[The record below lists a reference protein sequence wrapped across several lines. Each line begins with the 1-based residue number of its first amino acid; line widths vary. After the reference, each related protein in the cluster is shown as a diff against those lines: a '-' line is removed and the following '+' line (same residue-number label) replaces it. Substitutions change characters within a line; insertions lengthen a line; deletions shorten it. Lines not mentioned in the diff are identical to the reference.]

1 MKRSFS
7 PSLPIEFDSILDPSR
22 RKPRFAGSQ
31 PISTIVRFIY
41 IYTPSGYGIWG
52 CRGASQLTNRFHAGE
67 MRSGSSLKIRRMR
80 RRRRGWKRER
90 EKEGKCFNRRTTTIA
105 TTTTTTIARWLFRA
119 AREDKKVER
128 IDWLREDYQRD
139 YLN

>member
-1 MKRSFS
+1 M
-7 PSLPIEFDSILDPSR
+7 E
-22 RKPRFAGSQ
+22 
-31 PISTIVRFIY
+31 
-41 IYTPSGYGIWG
+41 
-52 CRGASQLTNRFHAGE
+52 
-67 MRSGSSLKIRRMR
+67 
-80 RRRRGWKRER
+80 ER
-90 EKEGKCFNRRTTTIA
+90 EKEGKCFNRRTTSIA